1 MKFLVDE
8 CTGTSVVGCLRDK
21 GHDVVAVA
29 EVMPQANDEQILERA
44 VLESRILVTND
55 KDFDEMI
62 YRSRRT
68 HRGVLL
74 LRLRDER
81 SEKKVRITKIVLA
94 RMGERLQNHYVV
106 ATEAGIRVRE

>member
-8 CTGTSVVGCLRDK
+8 CAGTSVVDCLRDE

-29 EVMPQANDEQILERA
+29 EVMPQADDKQILEHA
-44 VLESRILVTND
+44 VFESRILVTND
-55 KDFDEMI
+55 KDFGEMI
-62 YRSRRT
+62 YRSRQA

-74 LRLRDER
+74 LRLQDER
-81 SEKKVRITKIVLA
+81 SENKARITKIVLA
-94 RMGERLQNHYVV
+94 RMGERLHNCYTV

>member
-8 CTGTSVVGCLRDK
+8 CTGTAVVDCLRDQ

-29 EVMPQANDEQILERA
+29 EVMPQANDDKILERA
-44 VLESRILVTND
+44 VSQSRILVTND
-55 KDFDEMI
+55 KDFGGMI
-62 YRSRRT
+62 YRGGRA

-81 SEKKVRITKIVLA
+81 AENRVRIVKIVLA
-94 RMGERLQNHYVV
+94 QMGERLRNHYVV
-106 ATEAGIRVRE
+106 ATEMGIRVRK